1 MTTIKIELSPSAL
14 KHLGDDIVIKIDGN
28 GTMVM
33 NKETDEHCKLFAFMQ
48 QTIDRLRDNGN
59 VRTSETYTCTLNSFK
74 RYRKYVDIEMGT
86 ISSDM
91 MEGYESW
98 LKKQHL
104 SMNSVSFYM
113 RILRAV
119 YNRAVEQ
126 GKVDDLKPFR
136 NVYTGIGK
144 TIKRAI
150 SRKDLEKI
158 KNSEIGNIAMKYA
171 RDLFMLSFYLR
182 GMSFV
187 DMANLKK
194 ADLRN
199 GILTYRRKKTGQTL
213 RIKWKSC
220 MQEILDRNPPLD
232 NIHLLPI
239 VNNREESM
247 RRQYQTRQCYVNSN
261 LKRLS
266 SKLGIECNLTMYVTR
281 HSWAS
286 IAKEMDIPVS
296 VICDGMGHNS
306 EKTTQIYLKSI
317 DANKIDDANDRIIS
331 EI

>member
-14 KHLGDDIVIKIDGN
+14 KRLGDNIVIKIDGN

-33 NKETDEHCKLFAFMQ
+33 NNETDEHCKLFAFMQ

-74 RYRKYVDIEMGT
+74 RYRKYMDMEMGA

-126 GKVDDLKPFR
+126 GKVEDVKPFR

-150 SRKDLEKI
+150 SRKDIEMI
-158 KNSEIGNIAMKYA
+158 KNSEIDNTAMRYA
-171 RDLFMLSFYLR
+171 RDMFMLSFYLR

-194 ADLRN
+194 ADLKN

-220 MQEILDRNPPLD
+220 CP
-232 NIHLLPI
+232 
-239 VNNREESM
+239 S
-247 RRQYQTRQCYVNSN
+247 
-261 LKRLS
+261 
-266 SKLGIECNLTMYVTR
+266 
-281 HSWAS
+281 
-286 IAKEMDIPVS
+286 
-296 VICDGMGHNS
+296 
-306 EKTTQIYLKSI
+306 
-317 DANKIDDANDRIIS
+317 
-331 EI
+331 

>member
-1 MTTIKIELSPSAL
+1 
-14 KHLGDDIVIKIDGN
+14 
-28 GTMVM
+28 
-33 NKETDEHCKLFAFMQ
+33 
-48 QTIDRLRDNGN
+48 
-59 VRTSETYTCTLNSFK
+59 
-74 RYRKYVDIEMGT
+74 
-86 ISSDM
+86 
-91 MEGYESW
+91 
-98 LKKQHL
+98 
-104 SMNSVSFYM
+104 M

-126 GKVDDLKPFR
+126 CKVEDVKPFK

-220 MQEILDRNPPLD
+220 CP
-232 NIHLLPI
+232 
-239 VNNREESM
+239 S
-247 RRQYQTRQCYVNSN
+247 
-261 LKRLS
+261 
-266 SKLGIECNLTMYVTR
+266 
-281 HSWAS
+281 
-286 IAKEMDIPVS
+286 
-296 VICDGMGHNS
+296 
-306 EKTTQIYLKSI
+306 
-317 DANKIDDANDRIIS
+317 
-331 EI
+331 